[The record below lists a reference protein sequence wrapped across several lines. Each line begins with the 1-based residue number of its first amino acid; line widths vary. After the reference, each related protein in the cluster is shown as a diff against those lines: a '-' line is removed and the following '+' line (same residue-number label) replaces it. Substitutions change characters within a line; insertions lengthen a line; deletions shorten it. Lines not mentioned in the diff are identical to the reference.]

1 MSDNFARYYKVKKM
15 KLNQL
20 FYDIPP
26 IEVINKVLSAFGL
39 SSMSDSKEFNKNDL
53 INNDTVAKIVELIP
67 DLALYYLPCKA
78 NIYLTDITIKR
89 TITILSQHL
98 RLYEYRLSRDERIV
112 DGKKDIFYRII
123 KEKDTKIQIQ
133 NEYETVLF

>member
-1 MSDNFARYYKVKKM
+1 M

-20 FYDIPP
+20 FYEIPP
-26 IEVINKVLSAFGL
+26 MEVIYKLLNSFGL
-39 SSMSDSKEFNKNDL
+39 TNINDSKEFNKGDL
-53 INNDTVAKIVELIP
+53 VTNHTAEKIKELIP

-78 NIYLTDITIKR
+78 NIYLTNITIKR

-98 RLYEYRLSRDERIV
+98 RLYDYKLNRDERIV

-123 KEKDTKIQIQ
+123 KEKDTKLQIQ
-133 NEYETVLF
+133 NERETLLF